1 MFNKKIITAEK
12 QPCQV
17 TNHYYINFGD
27 TTISVDSHN
36 ITNKDGSTLRL
47 SSGQGTKED
56 KKHSS
61 VWKWI
66 MKGLILAATLLL
78 KMFGNIPIPPLRC

>member
-1 MFNKKIITAEK
+1 MFNKKIITHQK

-17 TNHYYINFGD
+17 TNNYYIHFGN

-36 ITNKDGSTLRL
+36 LTNQDGSKLTL

-56 KKHSS
+56 KKHSG

-66 MKGLILAATLLL
+66 IKGLILAATFLL
-78 KMFGNIPIPPLRC
+78 KMLGNIPIPPLRC

>member
-1 MFNKKIITAEK
+1 MFNKKIIAAEK

-17 TNHYYINFGD
+17 TNNYYINIGD
-27 TTISVDSHN
+27 TTISIDSHN
-36 ITNKDGSTLRL
+36 ITNQEGSKLIL

-66 MKGLILAATLLL
+66 VKCLIHVATFL
-78 KMFGNIPIPPLRC
+78 MRIFGIIPIPPLRC

>member
-1 MFNKKIITAEK
+1 MLNKKIITHQK

-17 TNHYYINFGD
+17 TNNYYIHFGN

-36 ITNKDGSTLRL
+36 LTNQDGSKLTL

-61 VWKWI
+61 VWKWFVKCLLYVATYL
-66 MKGLILAATLLL
+66 MKI
-78 KMFGNIPIPPLRC
+78 FGIIPIPPLRC